1 MTFREYYKTLGLAAF
16 FASARQVVDNWMSV
30 SDDLRRVEDLR
41 ETEKQGFLD
50 RDLGRLNFK
59 PIHMQPPVP
68 PPLPSHKPAM
78 SINSLMDEAAAEIE
92 KAQNQQPR
100 EVRVE
105 GLEERLRKI
114 APNGIPS
121 NGNGVSA

>member
-16 FASARQVVDNWMSV
+16 FASARQAVDNWYSERDARIE
-30 SDDLRRVEDLR
+30 SDKLR

-68 PPLPSHKPAM
+68 LPLPAHKPAM